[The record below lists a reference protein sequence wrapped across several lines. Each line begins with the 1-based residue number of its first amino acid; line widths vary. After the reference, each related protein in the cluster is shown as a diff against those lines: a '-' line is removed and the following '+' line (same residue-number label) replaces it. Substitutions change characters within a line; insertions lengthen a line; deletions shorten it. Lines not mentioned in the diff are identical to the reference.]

1 MLHSLI
7 YVHGK
12 QEERADCSVARWAKS
27 ETTAFLNSFPKTI
40 RTCKKVPSGQV
51 TFHSYLRHRER
62 VRQVVRQ
69 LIKESKLRF
78 QRLAQGNFFVPWQIN
93 SHSKRN
99 FHQIQDKRSNIL
111 RTKLTRQRT
120 NINEQS

>member
-12 QEERADCSVARWAKS
+12 QEERADCSVERWAKS

-51 TFHSYLRHRER
+51 TFHSYLRHEKGSSKSFDTSWGKLECKIFSCRGKSTP
-62 VRQVVRQ
+62 
-69 LIKESKLRF
+69 IPKETFTRF
-78 QRLAQGNFFVPWQIN
+78 KISEAIYYVQNL
-93 SHSKRN
+93 H
-99 FHQIQDKRSNIL
+99 DKE
-111 RTKLTRQRT
+111 LT
-120 NINEQS
+120 